1 MKEITNFFSGTSGL
15 VLPITKANFPE
26 NFKDKSRLQYYASLF
41 NSIEINSTFY
51 KLPKPLTVRNWA
63 ESVTDHFR
71 FTFKISKA
79 ISHAP
84 GLKFNSEDVDR
95 FMEVVEHIGAKKGC
109 LLAQFPSS
117 LTVAKIDQLQN
128 LLMTFNN
135 IPQTSGWKV
144 ALEFRNK
151 TLYTPEVYQLLHQ
164 FKAILVNHDMSGV
177 EAFNLNFDSD
187 MVYLRFHGPEA
198 RYRGSYSDDFLKK
211 VSVNLKKDRLEKKA
225 VYVYFNNTMGD
236 AIENLTTLN
245 DYVQS
250 Q

>member
-51 KLPKPLTVRNWA
+51 KLPKPLTVINWA
-63 ESVTDHFR
+63 ESVPDNFL

-84 GLKFNSEDVDR
+84 GLKFNSEDVYR

-109 LLAQFPSS
+109 LLAQFPPS
-117 LTVAKIDQLQN
+117 LTVAKIDHLQN

-135 IPQTSGWKV
+135 IPQISGWKV

-151 TLYTPEVYQLLHQ
+151 TWYTPEVYQLLHQ
-164 FKAILVNHDMSGV
+164 FNAILVRHDMKDV
-177 EAFNLNFDSD
+177 ESFNLNFDSD
-187 MVYLRFHGPEA
+187 EIYLRFHGPEG
-198 RYRGSYSDDFLKK
+198 RYRGSYSDEFLRKI
-211 VSVNLKKDRLEKKA
+211 STYLKRFQHQNKA